1 MSFLVFNLFIFT
13 TTLLLLSASSDVIYD
28 SAGTELLRGNPYY
41 ILPLLRRSGGGLTL
55 SRSTKDACPL
65 NVTQESFEV
74 NNGGPFTFSPI
85 VQDEEIIPVAYP
97 ISISAYV
104 VNPCHG
110 SNIWKVTTST
120 AAVAKNDEDEP
131 LTTNKAK
138 KKKDDDDNKKKKK
151 KDDDDDD
158 DDDDEKKDDDDKG
171 VVPVQIVTTGGEFN
185 TPESCFQIVEGD
197 IMEGLQS
204 YQIQHCP
211 FKCGSPGTDHTCFN
225 VGVIRDA
232 DGINGYIG
240 RTDAIFPVV
249 FKSYDGTFSQPTS
262 ISPISSFVSTFSK
275 WGNEVE

>member
-110 SNIWKVTTST
+110 SNIWKVTTAT
-120 AAVAKNDEDEP
+120 AAKDDEDDL
-131 LTTNKAK
+131 LTNIKHK
-138 KKKDDDDNKKKKK
+138 KKKDG
-151 KDDDDDD
+151 
-158 DDDDEKKDDDDKG
+158 DK
-171 VVPVQIVTTGGEFN
+171 VVSVQIVTTGGEFN
-185 TPESCFQIVEGD
+185 KPESCFQVVED
-197 IMEGLQS
+197 DVMPGLQS

-211 FKCGSPGTDHTCFN
+211 FKCGTTSTDLTCYN
-225 VGVIRDA
+225 VGVVRDS
-232 DGINGYIG
+232 DGKGYLG

-249 FKSYDGTFSQPTS
+249 FTNSLRSSSQLMVKVSTSSQPGKLMRS
-262 ISPISSFVSTFSK
+262 
-275 WGNEVE
+275 E